1 MCSEFSVTGTISQN
15 SVRSPLL
22 PPASISEDM
31 GRTGELK
38 TVAQHLRCLG
48 ALPLPVVL
56 GGFRLQEQSSDLT
69 AMILIP
75 QMKNLL

>member
-1 MCSEFSVTGTISQN
+1 MRSEFSVMGTISQI

-22 PPASISEDM
+22 PPASISEDK

-56 GGFRLQEQSSDLT
+56 GGFRLQR
-69 AMILIP
+69 AIF
-75 QMKNLL
+75 

>member
-1 MCSEFSVTGTISQN
+1 MHSEFFVTGAISQI
-15 SVRSPLL
+15 SVHGPLL

-31 GRTGELK
+31 GRPGELK

-56 GGFRLQEQSSDLT
+56 GGFRLQR
-69 AMILIP
+69 AIF
-75 QMKNLL
+75 